1 MKTLLFLVLIA
12 IIICSD
18 NRPCEKF
25 GFIYEENEGNNN
37 FTMVPEWV
45 SSDINSKSYFPRL
58 MYWLKENKMNK
69 NEEFLKAIVN
79 RNLKKCSR
87 FLPREPCCLLLGKYE
102 EFSKFLN

>member
-18 NRPCEKF
+18 IGPCEEY
-25 GFIYEENEGNNN
+25 GFLYGENEGNNN

-58 MYWLKENKMNK
+58 IYWLKENNMYK
-69 NEEFLKAIVN
+69 EFLKTITD
-79 RNLKKCSR
+79 RNLKKCCR

-102 EFSKFLN
+102 EFSKFINY